1 VNLRAD
7 ASAVGPL
14 AKCDLPRS
22 LMQPNYVASGVEA
35 NEPGAAGLPVL
46 LRRGRGRGR
55 VDRAYRPGAYGPE
68 APVPAPPLYVAAC
81 ADGDPDRVRPAGQR
95 IVATAR
101 RVVEDLDN
109 LPPDVQH
116 GVESVA

>member
-1 VNLRAD
+1 MRPNL
-7 ASAVGPL
+7 
-14 AKCDLPRS
+14 
-22 LMQPNYVASGVEA
+22 VASGDEA
-35 NEPGAAGLPVL
+35 SEPGA
-46 LRRGRGRGR
+46 RR
-55 VDRAYRPGAYGPE
+55 DYRFCCGVAAAEAESIALIDPGGYGPE

-101 RVVEDLDN
+101 RVVEDLDD

-116 GVESVA
+116 GLESVA